1 MRLDTT
7 HTTNSLNAFSRYR
20 FHFNG
25 KETDNEVYGEGNVYD
40 YGARIYDS
48 RLGRWL
54 SVDGRAKDY
63 VPFSPYIFALNSP
76 IYFKDADGNVVVDG
90 KGNPVTVSVT
100 QASDGTATATFEF
113 AEGTSQEVIDNFN
126 NNAGR
131 VIKSMIQ
138 TKTGRQIVD
147 EMIKIKDHVKIEI
160 SDERPI
166 GEDGNLKLGETDL
179 ETIGEDAKTG
189 EQYKVLII
197 KIYHNNIDQ
206 ATKDADSEQS
216 DKWESTKMN
225 KEQKIGAVGV
235 HEGTHSTKHYS
246 IEAQLKDKTIKETE
260 AKSMEYQ
267 AIDEYGLLNQ

>member
-1 MRLDTT
+1 VRPATT
-7 HTTNSLNAFSRYR
+7 HTTNSLNAFLAYR

-166 GEDGNLKLGETDL
+166 GEDGNLKFGDTDI
-179 ETIGEDAKTG
+179 EAYGEDAKSG
-189 EQYKVLII
+189 EPYKVLII
-197 KIYHNNIDQ
+197 KIYHKNIDQ

-216 DKWESTKMN
+216 VKWENAEMN

-235 HEGTHSTKHYS
+235 HEGTHANKHYNGKGS
-246 IEAQLKDKTIKETE
+246 QKARFRKENE
-260 AKSMEYQ
+260 AKAQEYN
-267 AIDEYGLLNQ
+267 AIREYGELNN